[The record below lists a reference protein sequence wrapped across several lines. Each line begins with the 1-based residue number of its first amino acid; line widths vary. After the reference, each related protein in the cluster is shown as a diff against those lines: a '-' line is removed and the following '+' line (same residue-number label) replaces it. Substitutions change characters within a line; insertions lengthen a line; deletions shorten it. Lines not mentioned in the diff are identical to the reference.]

1 MARPDL
7 GQILTGPYC
16 ALPPGSRVT
25 FGPAGDCRL
34 LATAPF
40 EQFTL
45 RLKVGAT
52 AGILLSSPI
61 WFSQLWGFIAP
72 GLIVYQLIR
81 QPPAATML
89 ATGIVSAATYGVMIS
104 GILAGVVPAL

>member
-1 MARPDL
+1 MFL
-7 GQILTGPYC
+7 IIQGE
-16 ALPPGSRVT
+16 LP
-25 FGPAGDCRL
+25 L
-34 LATAPF
+34 LF
-40 EQFTL
+40 VHQTL
-45 RLKVGAT
+45 
-52 AGILLSSPI
+52 
-61 WFSQLWGFIAP
+61 GFIAP